1 MKHQDI
7 LDKLTLEQKIA
18 LLSGRDVW
26 STYPFPKAGV
36 PSMFL
41 SDGPHGVRKQL
52 GEGDHLGINASQPA
66 TCFPTAAGIAN
77 SWDEELAT
85 LCGRTIGKEAACQ
98 QVNVLLGPGLNTKR
112 SPLGGRDFEYYSED
126 PYLGGKMAAAFI
138 RGVQENGISA
148 CPKHFAANSQELLR
162 MTSDSVVDERTLRE
176 LYLTD
181 RKSTRLN
188 SSH

>member
-1 MKHQDI
+1 MKHKDI

-85 LCGRTIGKEAACQ
+85 LCGRTIGK
-98 QVNVLLGPGLNTKR
+98 
-112 SPLGGRDFEYYSED
+112 GGRLAS
-126 PYLGGKMAAAFI
+126 
-138 RGVQENGISA
+138 RS
-148 CPKHFAANSQELLR
+148 
-162 MTSDSVVDERTLRE
+162 TSCWVPA
-176 LYLTD
+176 
-181 RKSTRLN
+181 
-188 SSH
+188 